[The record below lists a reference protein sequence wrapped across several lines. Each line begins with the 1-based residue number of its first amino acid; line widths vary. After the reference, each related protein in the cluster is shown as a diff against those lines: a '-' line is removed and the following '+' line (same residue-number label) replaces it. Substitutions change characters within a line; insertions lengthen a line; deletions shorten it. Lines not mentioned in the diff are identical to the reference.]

1 MDNSLGKKVTFLS
14 LIKYTFP
21 TIMMMMFF
29 SLYTII
35 DGMFISRFVNAD
47 ALSATNIV
55 YPVINIL
62 LGLGIMLATGG
73 SAIVAKLMGENKNK
87 EARESFTSL
96 ITTTVVTGV
105 IIAVIGIIFI
115 KPIIYALGSTDR
127 LYSYSFDYLFTM
139 LLFSPVIMTKM
150 FFDYFLVT
158 AGHPKLGLLSSILG
172 GITNIILDYIFIIPL
187 GMGIKG
193 AALAT
198 CIGYALPCIIGVV
211 VFVNKNN
218 VLHFEKGK
226 FRFDV
231 IIKSCSNGISE
242 MITQISSAVTTFL
255 FNIVML
261 KYLGENGVAAIT
273 IVLYAQFLMVSA
285 YLGFTSGV
293 APRISYNYGKDDR
306 EQLNKIIKYSYRFIA
321 ILSIISFI
329 LSMIFSSTIVTLFTE
344 RGTELYNI
352 ALSGF
357 KVFSLAFL
365 ICGFNIFTSGM
376 FTAFSNG
383 KISAILSILRTVVF
397 FIIGIAI
404 LPSVFGVNGIWL
416 VVPIAELG
424 TIVVGMVYIIKYKKV
439 YHY

>member
-383 KISAILSILRTVVF
+383 KISAILSILRTFVF